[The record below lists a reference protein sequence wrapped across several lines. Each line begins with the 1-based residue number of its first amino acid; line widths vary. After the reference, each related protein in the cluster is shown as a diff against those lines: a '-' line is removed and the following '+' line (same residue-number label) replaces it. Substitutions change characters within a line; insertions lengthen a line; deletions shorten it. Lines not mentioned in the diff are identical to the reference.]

1 MFLRRIGGIFC
12 ILVSLIS
19 AQIMQESDDGGS
31 QIGKWYKFFGV
42 EAGIGSL
49 DVVPAYFATLNL
61 RGLGTSNYLNALG
74 ISANLGILG
83 GWQKY
88 TKEGIGMRNI
98 FGVSCFLCE

>member
-49 DVVPAYFATLNL
+49 DVVPAYFATLNFYVDL
-61 RGLGTSNYLNALG
+61 ELQ
-74 ISANLGILG
+74 IILMLLES
-83 GWQKY
+83 QQ
-88 TKEGIGMRNI
+88 I
-98 FGVSCFLCE
+98 